1 MSLGFRQ
8 FRFFWGWVRIGVG
21 VGLGGMVA
29 SQCWLGRAL
38 AQETNAPKLVTQ
50 APALPLPAVAPR
62 SPVDYFRELLAMN
75 FAERNRALAD
85 RPPDARK
92 QILAKVRE
100 YEAMKPNARE
110 LRLRATELRW
120 YLLRL
125 MRTSP
130 TNRIAQLERVPSDM
144 RPLIDS
150 RLKEWDALTP
160 EVQTDFLKHEAALQA
175 YTCLQATNTNPQAN
189 ARTNIPA
196 ELQAVSEPKLNELL
210 ARYDFFMGLSEA
222 EKKKT
227 LETVSDPERAQIEKT
242 LQKFENLTPEQR
254 AACVRS
260 FMQFKRLTPEERRQ
274 FLSNAVKW
282 SRMNPDERKQW
293 QDLVDRQQLLPPSIV
308 PTSPLPP
315 PARSRRAMV
324 EKTPGPASQESYVTN
339 K

>member
-1 MSLGFRQ
+1 MSESLREY
-8 FRFFWGWVRIGVG
+8 RFFRGWARFGVG
-21 VGLGGMVA
+21 IGLGGMVA
-29 SQCWLGRAL
+29 SQWSLGQAL
-38 AQETNAPKLVTQ
+38 AQQTNAPTSTQQ

-75 FAERNRALAD
+75 LAERNQALVD
-85 RPPDARK
+85 RSPEARK

-100 YEAMKPNARE
+100 YEAMKPNDRE

-130 TNRIAQLERVPSDM
+130 TNRTAQLERVPLNM

-150 RLKEWDALTP
+150 RLSKWDALAP
-160 EVQTDFLKHEAALQA
+160 DVQTDFLKHEAALQA
-175 YTCLQATNTNPQAN
+175 WCLQATNTTGNV
-189 ARTNIPA
+189 RTNIPQ
-196 ELQAVSEPKLNELL
+196 ELQAISETRLNELMD
-210 ARYDFFMGLSEA
+210 RYDLFMGLSPA
-222 EKKKT
+222 ERQKT

-260 FMQFKRLTPEERRQ
+260 FMQFKRLTPQERRQ
-274 FLSNAVKW
+274 FLSNAIKW
-282 SRMNPDERKQW
+282 SRMSPDERKQW

-308 PTSPLPP
+308 PTPPLSPMTTKSRRVVEKLGP
-315 PARSRRAMV
+315 PATQGNLA
-324 EKTPGPASQESYVTN
+324 TN